1 MFPKVKNM
9 RSYSSRE
16 IIKILKLNGWYC
28 VKTVGDHWQFK
39 HISFKSNVTLV
50 HPEKDVAVHILKDIE
65 KKSGL
70 KF

>member
-1 MFPKVKNM
+1 M

-16 IIKILKLNGWYC
+16 VIKLLKEHGWYW

-39 HISFKSNVTLV
+39 HHEIKAKVTVV
-50 HPEKDVAVHILKDIE
+50 HPEKDVAIHILKDIQ

>member
-1 MFPKVKNM
+1 M

-16 IIKILKLNGWYC
+16 IKKIIEENYWFW

-39 HISFKSNVTLV
+39 HPIIKGKITIV
-50 HPEKDVAVHILKDIE
+50 HPEKDVAIHILKDIE

>member
-1 MFPKVKNM
+1 L

-16 IIKILKLNGWYC
+16 IIKILKDDGWHWT
-28 VKTVGDHWQFK
+28 KTVGDHWQFK
-39 HISFKSNVTLV
+39 HLTKIGKVTVV
-50 HPEKDVAVHILKDIE
+50 HPEKDVAMHILKDIE